1 MKIKKYVA
9 PTLKEASQQMKKEL
23 GEQAIILSTRV
34 IESDDKSG
42 SRRLFEIT
50 SGIEDEH
57 IPIMMKNM
65 EKRQKSEAGDP
76 SAFASELQK
85 LAAKVYNEKPNITL
99 DRDKND
105 SVNDRLRGS
114 ASGDQLKEVL
124 KTVVDTLLEN
134 EVQRDIISL
143 VLKQLKENQKFL
155 DMKNVGSYVLS
166 SIGSLIPTVNFE
178 VNDKS
183 KTKIVALV
191 GPTGVGKTT
200 SIAKLAVISKILH
213 NLDIGLISI
222 DTFRLGALDQLRIF
236 SEVSNIEM
244 LVAYEEEE
252 MPKLL
257 NSFKKKDI
265 VFIDTI
271 GRSQNNPES
280 LNKSKKFLDS
290 IDIDEI
296 TLVLS
301 ATNSTKNLM
310 SVAKKFKIFN
320 YNSLLFTKIDEAVSY
335 GNILNVASSMN
346 VPTMF
351 LTNGQVI
358 PDDIISADPGMM
370 AKLIY
375 TGAMGS

>member
-9 PTLKEASQQMKKEL
+9 ATLKEATQQMKKDL
-23 GEQAIILSTRV
+23 GEHAIILSTRI
-34 IESDDKSG
+34 IESDDKYG
-42 SRRLFEIT
+42 SKRLFEIT

-57 IPIMMKNM
+57 IPIMKRNM
-65 EKRQKSEAGDP
+65 DP
-76 SAFASELQK
+76 KAKQDPVDPNAFASELQK
-85 LAAKVYNEKPNITL
+85 LAARVYAEKTNITL
-99 DRDKND
+99 DRSEPNDKTSNSLGENSRD
-105 SVNDRLRGS
+105 P
-114 ASGDQLKEVL
+114 LKDVL
-124 KTVVDTLLEN
+124 KIVVDTLLEN
-134 EVQRDIISL
+134 EVEKNIITL
-143 VLKQLKENQKFL
+143 ILKQLKENKKFL
-155 DMKNVGSYVLS
+155 DKNNVGSYVLS
-166 SIGSLIPTVNFE
+166 SIGALIPTINFE

-222 DTFRLGALDQLRIF
+222 DTYRLGALDQLRIF

-280 LNKSKKFLDS
+280 LNKSKQFLDS
-290 IDIDEI
+290 IDVDEI

-310 SVAKKFKIFN
+310 SVAEKFKIFN